1 MPSFDVIGTGAL
13 NVDRVYAVP
22 RIITDGAVFVDHTV
36 VEAGG
41 ASANSVYGMAKLGL
55 RCGFTGAVGD
65 DPDAEIIFRS
75 FADVGV
81 DTSRIVRKER
91 ASTSVAL
98 VLADR
103 QGNRA
108 MYVPLEAAPIFEVGD
123 VDTTYLADARLLL
136 LSSFAGQ
143 DSAMEALP
151 PHTTVA
157 FSLDALYAQRG
168 LKAAKGLLS
177 RCTIIFANAAE
188 LRELTGR
195 ELPAAARALLDLGPQ
210 TVVVTFGPGVERQPW
225 MVRAGL
231 IGKGKEQ
238 LPVACWLL
246 SREGEGDAPSEWV
259 LPAVGTYEGPVV
271 DATGAGDAFAAGF
284 LWGLLSGEPLP
295 LCASL
300 GHVMAG
306 FCIAAL
312 GCRAGLPDREELLA
326 RHRRY
331 FE

>member
-22 RIITDGAVFVDHTV
+22 RIITDGAVFVDEGV

-41 ASANSVYGMAKLGL
+41 ASANSVYALAKLGL
-55 RCGFTGAVGD
+55 RCGFAGAVGD
-65 DPDAEIIFRS
+65 DPDGEIILRS

-81 DTSRIVRKER
+81 DTSRVVRKER
-91 ASTSVAL
+91 ASTSFAL
-98 VLADR
+98 ILADK

-108 MYVPLEAAPIFEVGD
+108 MYVSPEATPIFGAED
-123 VDTTYLADARLLL
+123 VDTTYMADARLLL

-151 PHTTVA
+151 AQTTLA
-157 FSLDALYAQRG
+157 FSLDSLYAQRDFED
-168 LKAAKGLLS
+168 AKTLLS
-177 RCTIIFANAAE
+177 RCAIIFANANE

-195 ELPAAARALLDLGPQ
+195 ELPAAAEALLNLGLR
-210 TVVVTFGPGVERQPW
+210 TVVVTFGGGLERQPW
-225 MVRAGL
+225 MASAAC
-231 IGKGKEQ
+231 IGQGQEE

-246 SREGEGDAPSEWV
+246 TEEGQWV
-259 LPAVGTYEGPVV
+259 LPALRTYEGPVV

-284 LWGLLSGEPLP
+284 LWGLLVGEPLP
-295 LCASL
+295 RCVSL

-306 FCIAAL
+306 FCIARL
-312 GCRAGLPDREELLA
+312 GCRAGLPTREELLA
-326 RHRRY
+326 RHDEY
-331 FE
+331 FG